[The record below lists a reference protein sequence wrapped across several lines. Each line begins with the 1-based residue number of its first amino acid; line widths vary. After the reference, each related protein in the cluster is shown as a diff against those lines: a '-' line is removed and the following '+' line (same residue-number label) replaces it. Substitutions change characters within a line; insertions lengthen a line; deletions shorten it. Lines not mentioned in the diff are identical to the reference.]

1 MKSCSFQDSA
11 HMASA
16 RNKIYQR
23 LRRCT
28 HTFSLVSWVHGSKK
42 HVLFRD
48 VWVLMAEFGLVKKYV
63 RSIAAGY
70 WDGPLL
76 SPKGVQPLK
85 WEENFEDTRIHPPK
99 KMEMFVGCSSRLV
112 EHGVCLVSFFLPWFF
127 LISATWINTK
137 IQHPYR
143 GQSACWPFDLQA
155 ASTADATS
163 KDSRGG
169 WLPRWE
175 TFQGFEG
182 FLVDFF
188 DGFLGKWEGHSLL
201 KTGVLH

>member
-112 EHGVCLVSFFLPWFF
+112 GHGVCLVPFFLPWVFF
-127 LISATWINTK
+127 DFGHLD
-137 IQHPYR
+137 QHKNPTSIPR
-143 GQSACWPFDLQA
+143 PKCLLAVWFASCFHGWCDIKGFERRL
-155 ASTADATS
+155 ASTVGNVS
-163 KDSRGG
+163 GVWGVFG
-169 WLPRWE
+169 W
-175 TFQGFEG
+175 
-182 FLVDFF
+182 FF
-188 DGFLGKWEGHSLL
+188 WWFLGKWEGHSLL